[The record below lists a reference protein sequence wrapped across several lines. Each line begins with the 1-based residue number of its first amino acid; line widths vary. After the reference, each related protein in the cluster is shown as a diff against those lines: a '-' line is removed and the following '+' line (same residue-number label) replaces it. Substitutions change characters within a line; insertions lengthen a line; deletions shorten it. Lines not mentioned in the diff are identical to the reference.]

1 MSEKEKAP
9 TPDRGD
15 EVAASAADLAAAALA
30 STHVGDTLTDNV
42 DPERNEELP
51 EGAGDETDEEREERE
66 KAEAKAEREKRIRI
80 PKARLD
86 EVLEKAKVRE
96 GQLLDQIRALQT
108 KQPVQPVEDVT
119 AKVEAE
125 IEAMQEQ
132 YEDALIDGRKA
143 EAKELRVK
151 INARTNQLF
160 EHKTAVRSEA
170 TRQETIEELQ
180 YNATLANIEGTHPEL
195 NPESAVFNSALTD
208 EISSLMSAL
217 VKDGMPRVQA
227 LARATKYVIPTSR
240 PVGAPATTASA
251 TADAR
256 AAAARAKSADAAR
269 RQPPSLSTIGADAD
283 KAGVMSGKTDVTT
296 MSPTQFA
303 KVSME
308 ERRKLRGDDL

>member
-1 MSEKEKAP
+1 MADIEKTAP

-15 EVAASAADLAAAALA
+15 EVVAEVAKPEVALPV
-30 STHVGDTLTDNV
+30 T
-42 DPERNEELP
+42 PETEVPEGELP

-119 AKVEAE
+119 AKVQAE
-125 IEAMQEQ
+125 IETMQEQ

-143 EAKELRVK
+143 EAKELRTK

-160 EHKTAVRSEA
+160 EHKTAVRAEA

-180 YNATLANIEGTHPEL
+180 YNATLASIEGTHPEL
-195 NPESAVFNSALTD
+195 NPESGVFNEALTD
-208 EISSLMSAL
+208 EISGLMQAL

-240 PVGAPATTASA
+240 PAGVPATTAGV

-256 AAAARAKSADAAR
+256 AAAARVKSADAAR
-269 RQPPSLSTIGADAD
+269 RQPPSLANVGADAD
-283 KAGVMSGKTDVTT
+283 KAGVLSGKTDVSE

-303 KVSME
+303 KVSVE
-308 ERRKLRGDDL
+308 ERRKLRGDEL